1 MPLKVHPDIA
11 SLSPYVPGKPIEEL
25 QRELGLARVIKLASN
40 ENPLGPSPKALAAV
54 SEGTTTLHR
63 YPDGG
68 AFRLR
73 EALADRW
80 KSTPDQVIL
89 GNGSDEI
96 LGLLA
101 RTLLAPGDEAVMAD
115 QTFVIYKMEVT
126 AAHGKPIVVPLKHWR
141 HDLQAM
147 ADAITDRTRL
157 LFLCNPNNPTGTMVP
172 ADEVELLLARVPAH
186 VVVVFDEAYFEYVR
200 DSRFP
205 DSMAYVKQGR
215 NVIVLRTFS
224 KIYGLAGLRIGYGVA
239 TTEITNILNRVR
251 PPFNANSLAQRAA
264 LAALGDDE
272 HVARSR
278 AVNEAGME
286 QMVKGLTALGF
297 APIPSQANF
306 VYVDVGR
313 DGHAVFEAMLR
324 EGIIVRHIEGCMV
337 RVTIGLEE
345 ENREFLAALKR
356 VIHRH

>member
-1 MPLKVHPDIA
+1 MALKVHPDIA

-25 QRELGLARVIKLASN
+25 QRELGLTRVIKLASN
-40 ENPLGPSPKALAAV
+40 ENPLGSSPMALTALR
-54 SEGTTTLHR
+54 EGSLALHR

-73 EALADRW
+73 EALANHW
-80 KSTPDQVIL
+80 KVTLDHIIL

-101 RTLLAPGDEAVMAD
+101 RTFLAPGDEAVMAD

-126 AAHGKPIVVPLKHWR
+126 AAHGKPVVVPLKQWR
-141 HDLQAM
+141 HDLRAM
-147 ADAITDRTRL
+147 AAAVTDRTRL
-157 LFLCNPNNPTGTMVP
+157 LFLCNPNNPTGTMVT
-172 ADEVELLLARVPAH
+172 ADEVEVLLSRMPAH

-200 DSRFP
+200 SQQFP
-205 DSMAYVKQGR
+205 DSMAYVRQGR

-239 TTEITNILNRVR
+239 TAEIINFLNRVR

-264 LAALGDDE
+264 LTALGDEE

-278 AVNEAGME
+278 AVNEAGMR
-286 QMVKGLTALGF
+286 QMVNGLSSLGF
-297 APIPSQANF
+297 TPIPSEANF

-313 DGHAVFEAMLR
+313 DGRSVFEALLR
-324 EGIIVRHIEGCMV
+324 EGIIIRHIEGPMV

-356 VIHRH
+356 VIHSQ

>member
-1 MPLKVHPDIA
+1 MPLKVDPDID

-40 ENPLGPSPKALAAV
+40 ENPLGSSPKALAALG
-54 SEGTTTLHR
+54 EGTATLHR

-68 AFRLR
+68 SFRLR

-80 KSTPDQVIL
+80 KVTPDQVIL

-126 AAHGKPIVVPLKHWR
+126 AAHGKPIVVPLKQWR

-157 LFLCNPNNPTGTMVP
+157 LFLCNPNNPTGTMVS
-172 ADEVELLLARVPAH
+172 ADEVDLLLSRVPAH
-186 VVVVFDEAYFEYVR
+186 VVVVCDEAYFEYVQ
-200 DSRFP
+200 DPQFP
-205 DSMAYVKQGR
+205 DSIAYVKQGR
-215 NVIVLRTFS
+215 NVVVLRTFS
-224 KIYGLAGLRIGYGVA
+224 KIYGLAGLRIGYGMA
-239 TTEITNILNRVR
+239 TAEIINILNRVR
-251 PPFNANSLAQRAA
+251 PPFNTNSLAQRAA

-278 AVNEAGME
+278 AVNEAGMA

-297 APIPSQANF
+297 EPVPSEANF
-306 VYVDVGR
+306 LFFDVGR
-313 DGHAVFEAMLR
+313 EGSAIFEALLR
-324 EGIIVRHIEGCMV
+324 EGVIVRHIVGPML

-345 ENREFLAALKR
+345 ENRAFLEALKR
-356 VIHRH
+356 VLKKK

>member
-1 MPLKVHPDIA
+1 MALKVHPDIA

-25 QRELGLARVIKLASN
+25 QRELGLTRVIKLASN
-40 ENPLGPSPKALAAV
+40 ENPLGSSPKALTALR
-54 SEGTTTLHR
+54 EGSPALHR

-73 EALADRW
+73 EALANHW
-80 KSTPDQVIL
+80 KVTPDHVIL

-101 RTLLAPGDEAVMAD
+101 RTFLAPGDEAVMAD

-126 AAHGKPIVVPLKHWR
+126 AAHGKPVVIPLKQWR

-147 ADAITDRTRL
+147 AAAVTDRTKL
-157 LFLCNPNNPTGTMVP
+157 LFLCNPNNPTGTMVT
-172 ADEVELLLARVPAH
+172 ADEVELLLSRMPAH

-200 DSRFP
+200 SQEFP
-205 DSMAYVKQGR
+205 DSMAYVRQGR

-239 TTEITNILNRVR
+239 TAEIINFLNRVR

-264 LAALGDDE
+264 LAALGDEE
-272 HVARSR
+272 HVAQSR
-278 AVNEAGME
+278 AVNEAGMR
-286 QMVKGLTALGF
+286 QMVNGLSSFGF
-297 APIPSQANF
+297 TPISSEANF

-313 DGHAVFEAMLR
+313 DGRSVFEALLR
-324 EGIIVRHIEGCMV
+324 EGIIIRHIEGPMV

-345 ENREFLAALKR
+345 ENRDFLAALKR
-356 VIHRH
+356 VIHLQ

>member
-1 MPLKVHPDIA
+1 LK
-11 SLSPYVPGKPIEEL
+11 
-25 QRELGLARVIKLASN
+25 Q
-40 ENPLGPSPKALAAV
+40 
-54 SEGTTTLHR
+54 
-63 YPDGG
+63 
-68 AFRLR
+68 
-73 EALADRW
+73 
-80 KSTPDQVIL
+80 
-89 GNGSDEI
+89 
-96 LGLLA
+96 
-101 RTLLAPGDEAVMAD
+101 
-115 QTFVIYKMEVT
+115 
-126 AAHGKPIVVPLKHWR
+126 WR

-157 LFLCNPNNPTGTMVP
+157 LFLCNPNNPTGTMVS
-172 ADEVELLLARVPAH
+172 ADEVELLLSRVPAH

-200 DSRFP
+200 DPQFP

-224 KIYGLAGLRIGYGVA
+224 KIYGLAGLRIGYGV
-239 TTEITNILNRVR
+239 TTAEITNILNRVR

-278 AVNEAGME
+278 AVNGAGME

-297 APIPSQANF
+297 APIPSEANF

-313 DGHAVFEAMLR
+313 DGRAVFEAMLR
-324 EGIIVRHIEGCMV
+324 EGVIVRHIEGRMV

-345 ENREFLAALKR
+345 ENREFLSALKR
-356 VIHRH
+356 VIHPH

>member
-1 MPLKVHPDIA
+1 MTACLIRCWPLK
-11 SLSPYVPGKPIEEL
+11 
-25 QRELGLARVIKLASN
+25 Q
-40 ENPLGPSPKALAAV
+40 
-54 SEGTTTLHR
+54 
-63 YPDGG
+63 
-68 AFRLR
+68 
-73 EALADRW
+73 
-80 KSTPDQVIL
+80 
-89 GNGSDEI
+89 
-96 LGLLA
+96 
-101 RTLLAPGDEAVMAD
+101 
-115 QTFVIYKMEVT
+115 
-126 AAHGKPIVVPLKHWR
+126 WR

-157 LFLCNPNNPTGTMVP
+157 LFLCNPNNPTGTMVR
-172 ADEVELLLARVPAH
+172 ADEVEVLLSRVPAH

-200 DSRFP
+200 DPQFP

-224 KIYGLAGLRIGYGVA
+224 KIYGLAGLRIGYGV
-239 TTEITNILNRVR
+239 TTAEITNILNRVR

-278 AVNEAGME
+278 AVNGAGME

-297 APIPSQANF
+297 APIPSEANF

-313 DGHAVFEAMLR
+313 DGRAVFEAMLR
-324 EGIIVRHIEGCMV
+324 EGIIVRHIEGRMV

-345 ENREFLAALKR
+345 ENREFLAALKQ
-356 VIHRH
+356 VIHPH

>member
-1 MPLKVHPDIA
+1 MTLRVHPDIA

-25 QRELGLARVIKLASN
+25 QRELGLSHIIKLASN
-40 ENPLGPSPKALAAV
+40 ENPLGPSPRALAV
-54 SEGTTTLHR
+54 LSESAATLHR

-80 KSTPDQVIL
+80 KVTPDHVIL

-101 RTLLAPGDEAVMAD
+101 RSFLSPGDEAVMAD

-126 AAHGKPIVVPLKHWR
+126 AAHGKPVVVPLKQWH
-141 HDLQAM
+141 HNLPAM

-157 LFLCNPNNPTGTMVP
+157 LFVCNPNNPTGTMVTG
-172 ADEVELLLARVPAH
+172 ADVAPLMEHVPPH
-186 VVVVFDEAYFEYVR
+186 VIVVFDEAYYEYVR
-200 DSRFP
+200 SSQLP

-224 KIYGLAGLRIGYGVA
+224 KIYGLAGLRIGYGI
-239 TTEITNILNRVR
+239 TTPEITNVLNRVR

-278 AVNEAGME
+278 SVNGTGMGQMTAGL
-286 QMVKGLTALGF
+286 KALGF
-297 APIPSQANF
+297 EPVPSEANF
-306 VYVDVGR
+306 LFFDIGR
-313 DGHAVFEAMLR
+313 EGSAIFEVLLR
-324 EGIIVRHIEGCMV
+324 EGVIVRHIEGPML

-345 ENREFLAALKR
+345 ENRAFLEALKR
-356 VIHRH
+356 VLKKK

>member
-1 MPLKVHPDIA
+1 MPLKIHPDIA

-25 QRELGLARVIKLASN
+25 QRQLGLARVIKLASN
-40 ENPLGPSPKALAAV
+40 ENPLGSSPKALAAL
-54 SEGTTTLHR
+54 SGGTATLHR

-68 AFRLR
+68 AFHLR

-80 KSTPDQVIL
+80 KVDPDQVIL

-96 LGLLA
+96 LGLVA
-101 RTLLAPGDEAVMAD
+101 RTFLAPGDEAIMAD

-126 AAHGKPIVVPLKHWR
+126 AAHGKSIIVPLKQWR

-147 ADAITDRTRL
+147 ADAISDRTRL
-157 LFLCNPNNPTGTMVP
+157 LFVCNPNNPTGTMVS
-172 ADEVELLLARVPAH
+172 ASEVEGLLSLVPEH

-200 DSRFP
+200 SEQFP
-205 DSMAYVKQGR
+205 DSMSYVKQGR

-239 TTEITNILNRVR
+239 TAEVINLLNRIR

-264 LAALGDDE
+264 FAALGDDE
-272 HVARSR
+272 HVALSR
-278 AVNEAGME
+278 ASNDAGME

-297 APIPSQANF
+297 EPIPSETNF
-306 VYVDVGR
+306 VYVDIGR
-313 DGHAVFEAMLR
+313 DGRAFFEALLR
-324 EGIIVRHIEGCMV
+324 EGIIVRHIEGRMV
-337 RVTIGLEE
+337 RVTIGLEA
-345 ENREFLAALKR
+345 ENSEFLAALKR
-356 VIHRH
+356 VIQPH